1 MLGFKLF
8 SLEFQVHLQM
18 KWGIKQKQDK
28 LMINEFYLFTS
39 LFVAS
44 LLFFSGTLSE
54 PAGFRASSSNSK
66 SAAGHTH
73 NKSLNLRKNTHAT
86 KYSYYITFVRHASL
100 FHTYRP
106 LWVLTVRLHAYN
118 LCIVK
123 YFLWS
128 KLQWISIHRSR
139 CSQTKVACATC
150 VPQEVRAYHIAEVK
164 LVIMSQESGDICYN
178 KYNTPSHR
186 ANHTSRE
193 MGSFCM
199 SKYFT

>member
-1 MLGFKLF
+1 MVVPTQTSLGTCEHNQHILKFLYLKKLNYMLGFKLF

-28 LMINEFYLFTS
+28 LMINEFCLFTS

-66 SAAGHTH
+66 SAAGNTH

-86 KYSYYITFVRHASL
+86 KYSYYITFVRHTLL
-100 FHTYRP
+100 FHTYCP
-106 LWVLTVRLHAYN
+106 LWVLTVRLYAYN

-123 YFLWS
+123 YFL
-128 KLQWISIHRSR
+128 
-139 CSQTKVACATC
+139 
-150 VPQEVRAYHIAEVK
+150 
-164 LVIMSQESGDICYN
+164 
-178 KYNTPSHR
+178 
-186 ANHTSRE
+186 
-193 MGSFCM
+193 
-199 SKYFT
+199 